1 MSIVHKI
8 QGHFLIMYRKI
19 EHFRMQSKYFIINLL
34 SARKLD
40 FLGYP
45 SAIISHTS
53 GHPTF
58 WSWVVYYFSCS
69 PAESTQPRGRGFA
82 KPRRSR

>member
-1 MSIVHKI
+1 M
-8 QGHFLIMYRKI
+8 
-19 EHFRMQSKYFIINLL
+19 
-34 SARKLD
+34 
-40 FLGYP
+40 
-45 SAIISHTS
+45 SHTS

-82 KPRRSR
+82 KPRRSRGFAGDAREKMIRSDQTCSYLIRSEIEPDQACSCMIRPEIRPDQT